1 MRNIVTRA
9 ALLVAFSVVAA
20 SCALPGNVTGSREIS
35 AMFDDVGDLVT
46 GHSVQV
52 ADVRIGSVT
61 DIELTDD
68 YRARVTMSI
77 KDDVFV
83 PRESRALLRTTSL
96 LGEKF
101 IELRPIDED
110 DPLAGTDLVDGDTI
124 DESTEAPELE
134 FVTERAVEILGSVVA
149 SDVATLVET
158 GSIGFAERGPELR
171 SLVEDLSTISG
182 TLADQTDELVRIIDA
197 LDGATATLAE
207 GATDIDSLLTAAIGE
222 SCQPREFERFCQSGA
237 SCAATS
243 LDGTSLAFEC
253 VERVGAGEACYL
265 AFPSMCP
272 EGRYCTAQ
280 PGPTGE
286 LMGTCEP
293 LPTVGMPCVQA
304 SGTALECAPGLDC
317 QAIEGTR
324 TCVQLQANGGACSSP
339 TDCASSF
346 CDDGVCA
353 APELCAG

>member
-1 MRNIVTRA
+1 MHRTMTRA
-9 ALLVAFSVVAA
+9 TLLAAVAVFAA

-35 AMFDDVGDLVT
+35 AFFDDVGDLVT

-110 DPLAGTDLVDGDTI
+110 DPLAGTDLVDGDMI
-124 DESTEAPELE
+124 EESTEAPELE
-134 FVTERAVEILGSVVA
+134 FVTERAVELLGSVVA

-171 SLVEDLSTISG
+171 SLIEDLSTISG

-197 LDGATATLAE
+197 LDGATATLAQ
-207 GATDIDSLLTAAIGE
+207 GAPDIDALLVNLAETTGVLADSRDEAIDAVRELTRLAQIQNDTVFEPYLDVVDAQIKQLDAILAEVDRDQQQVADVIFWLARFADTLPKAVPGDFAQVYSLIE
-222 SCQPREFERFCQSGA
+222 
-237 SCAATS
+237 
-243 LDGTSLAFEC
+243 
-253 VERVGAGEACYL
+253 VEDVGL
-265 AFPSMCP
+265 
-272 EGRYCTAQ
+272 
-280 PGPTGE
+280 
-286 LMGTCEP
+286 
-293 LPTVGMPCVQA
+293 
-304 SGTALECAPGLDC
+304 
-317 QAIEGTR
+317 
-324 TCVQLQANGGACSSP
+324 
-339 TDCASSF
+339 
-346 CDDGVCA
+346 
-353 APELCAG
+353 

>member
-207 GATDIDSLLTAAIGE
+207 GATDIDSLLVNLAETTGVLADSRDEAIDAV
-222 SCQPREFERFCQSGA
+222 RELTRLAQIQNDTVFEPY
-237 SCAATS
+237 
-243 LDGTSLAFEC
+243 LDVVNTQIQQLDAILAEVDRDQQQVADVIFWLAQFADTLPKAVPGDFAQIYGLLE
-253 VERVGAGEACYL
+253 VEDVGL
-265 AFPSMCP
+265 
-272 EGRYCTAQ
+272 
-280 PGPTGE
+280 
-286 LMGTCEP
+286 
-293 LPTVGMPCVQA
+293 
-304 SGTALECAPGLDC
+304 
-317 QAIEGTR
+317 
-324 TCVQLQANGGACSSP
+324 
-339 TDCASSF
+339 
-346 CDDGVCA
+346 
-353 APELCAG
+353 

>member
-207 GATDIDSLLTAAIGE
+207 GATDIDSLLVNLAETTGVLADSRDEAIDAV
-222 SCQPREFERFCQSGA
+222 RELTRLAQIQNDTVFEPY
-237 SCAATS
+237 
-243 LDGTSLAFEC
+243 LDVVNTQTQQLDAILAEVDRDQQQVADVIFWLAQFADTLPKAVPGDFAQIYGLLE
-253 VERVGAGEACYL
+253 VEDVGL
-265 AFPSMCP
+265 
-272 EGRYCTAQ
+272 
-280 PGPTGE
+280 
-286 LMGTCEP
+286 
-293 LPTVGMPCVQA
+293 
-304 SGTALECAPGLDC
+304 
-317 QAIEGTR
+317 
-324 TCVQLQANGGACSSP
+324 
-339 TDCASSF
+339 
-346 CDDGVCA
+346 
-353 APELCAG
+353 